1 MRRNSG
7 GTSARAGVAGAV
19 ALLTGPPTQT
29 VGGVAVTRTGRPPG
43 EAPALVLV
51 HGVGAARLVWAP
63 VLAPLAARYDVL
75 AVDLPGHGASAPL
88 PPGADAGCGALAAR
102 LGAALE
108 ALGVTRPHV
117 VGNSLGGWVA
127 LELAA
132 DGAAASVTGLAPAGL
147 RAAPGEPNPVLH
159 LNRRMARLTGR
170 LGEVLA
176 TNALARR
183 LTFASGA
190 ADPAALDPGLA
201 RGVVHAMRTSTAYE
215 AMIAATRHHTFD
227 RGRQVGVPVTVVFGD
242 DDRILPAPD
251 NQHREAAPAGA
262 RWVVLPHCGH
272 APMWDAPA
280 RTVELVDE
288 TVAAA

>member
-1 MRRNSG
+1 MSTG
-7 GTSARAGVAGAV
+7 STSARTGTGSAL
-19 ALLTGPPTQT
+19 ALLTGPPTLL

-43 EAPALVLV
+43 DAPALVLV

-75 AVDLPGHGASAPL
+75 AVDLPGHGASASL
-88 PPGADAGCGALAAR
+88 PPGADAGCAALAAG
-102 LGAALE
+102 LGEVLQ
-108 ALGVTRPHV
+108 ALGVTRPHL
-117 VGNSLGGWVA
+117 VGNSLGAWVA

-132 DGAAASVTGLAPAGL
+132 DGGAASVTGLAPAGL

-170 LGEVLA
+170 LGEALA

-183 LTFASGA
+183 LTFASGT

-215 AMIAATRHHTFD
+215 AMIAATRHRTFD
-227 RGRQVGVPVTVVFGD
+227 RGPRVRVPVTIVFGD

-251 NQHREAAPAGA
+251 NQHREAAPPGA
-262 RWVVLPHCGH
+262 RWVVLPRCGH

-280 RTVELVDE
+280 RTVDLVDE
-288 TVAAA
+288 TVSAA